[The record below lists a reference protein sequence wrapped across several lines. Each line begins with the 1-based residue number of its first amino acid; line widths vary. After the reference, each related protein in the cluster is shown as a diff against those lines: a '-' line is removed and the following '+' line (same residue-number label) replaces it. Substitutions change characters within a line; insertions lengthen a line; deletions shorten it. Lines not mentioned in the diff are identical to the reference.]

1 MLIEASGVAGSP
13 FFSPPCVC
21 ASSVLK
27 TTVSDNINYSLGKCL
42 QTLHMAVC
50 ERVITARV
58 RVRVFTI
65 QLGGGGRVLHHLPF
79 GLCHL
84 ESLAVPHIIHT
95 LHKEATYLSVHC
107 HHCQS
112 T

>member
-13 FFSPPCVC
+13 FFSPPRVC
-21 ASSVLK
+21 TSYVLK
-27 TTVSDNINYSLGKCL
+27 TTVSDNINYSLGECL
-42 QTLHMAVC
+42 QTLRMAVC
-50 ERVITARV
+50 EHVIAPRAC
-58 RVRVFTI
+58 VRVFTI

-84 ESLAVPHIIHT
+84 ESLAVPYIIHT

-107 HHCQS
+107 DHCQS